1 MVRAVVGAG
10 VLVCA
15 GSASAGPVEDL
26 VSANTLPMT
35 FEGGEL
41 GGPGAGFLIDE
52 AASASFLVIGE
63 SHLNAETP
71 GMVRAMLPALADAGY
86 TAMAIET
93 GVRIAG
99 HAEREIELGN
109 VDRFARLM
117 AEVPFTAAF
126 IDHTPELALLESA
139 VGEHGMALWGLD
151 QVFAGGARFNLS
163 ELVRLAPDDGAR
175 ELAQGM
181 LDKATAGFMKFV
193 RTGDPS
199 SGFLNSATTED
210 YAALRGAFEG
220 RAHALAIVDEL
231 EASGE
236 IYGLFRSGA
245 NYESNKT
252 RIDLMKRHLA
262 ERVREHPL
270 EEKVLMKFGAIHAGR
285 GYTPLNMLDVGNAAA
300 ELGVLRGGGSVH
312 VAITTAEFADRAPEL
327 KTLAAAMGEGDAW
340 VVIDLRA
347 LRPYFH
353 RESNRAGHGALNGL
367 AWRYDLV
374 VMGRSFTPAE
384 RLPGVPAP
392 PGR

>member
-1 MVRAVVGAG
+1 MVRAVVAAV

-15 GSASAGPVEDL
+15 GWASAGPVEDL
-26 VSANTLPMT
+26 VSANSRPMT
-35 FEGGEL
+35 FEEGEL
-41 GGPGAGFLIDE
+41 GGPGAGFLIEE
-52 AASASFLVIGE
+52 ATSASFLVIGE

-71 GMVRAMLPALADAGY
+71 GMVRAMLPALAEAGY

-93 GVRIAG
+93 GERIAG
-99 HAEREIELGN
+99 HAEREIESGN
-109 VDRFARLM
+109 ADRFARLM
-117 AEVPFTAAF
+117 SEVPFTAAF
-126 IDHTPELALLESA
+126 VDHAPELALLESA

-175 ELAQGM
+175 DLAQEM
-181 LDKATAGFMKFV
+181 LEKATAGFMKFV
-193 RTGDPS
+193 QSGDPS
-199 SGFLNSATTED
+199 GGFLNSATPEE
-210 YAALRGAFEG
+210 YASLCAAFAG
-220 RAHALAIVDEL
+220 QTHALAIVDEL
-231 EASGE
+231 EASSE
-236 IYGLFRSGA
+236 IYRLFRSGA
-245 NYESNKT
+245 NYESNKM

-270 EEKVLMKFGAIHAGR
+270 DEKVVMKFGAIHAGR

-300 ELGVLRGGGSVH
+300 ELGVLKGGGSLH
-312 VAITTAEFADRAPEL
+312 VAITSTEYAGRAPEL
-327 KTLAAAMGEGDAW
+327 ETLAGAMGEENAW

-353 RESNRAGHGALNGL
+353 RESNRDGHEALNDL
-367 AWRYDLV
+367 VWRYDLV
-374 VMGRSFTPAE
+374 VLGRSFTPAE